1 MEGEDLARVRITSS
15 GVAGDRVF
23 AFVDEKSTN
32 KGFPWMTARQNH
44 EMILFKPRFLD
55 DSSFHLVEILTP
67 EGERLC
73 LPDTESQE
81 RLEKR
86 FGYHLTLK
94 FTESGIKDSRPLSLI
109 ALQSIEA
116 LKEELGM
123 ELLRHER
130 FRANFYADWNN
141 RKPFFENDLIGR
153 SLKIGREVVI
163 RFDKKN
169 SRCVVPTLDPE
180 NARSSPEILER
191 IQQNHLGCIGVYAVT
206 ENEGFL
212 QAEDPIFLL

>member
-1 MEGEDLARVRITSS
+1 MEGEDLTRVRVTDS

-32 KGFPWMTARQNH
+32 EEFPWMTARQKH

-55 DSSFHLVEILTP
+55 DSSFNVVEILSP
-67 EGERLC
+67 VGERLL
-73 LPDTESQE
+73 LPDTQSVEL
-81 RLEKR
+81 LEKR
-86 FGYHLTLK
+86 LGYDLALK
-94 FTESGIKDSRPLSLI
+94 FTQSGVKDSRPLSLI
-109 ALQSIEA
+109 SLQSIEA
-116 LKEELGM
+116 LKEEVGID
-123 ELLRHER
+123 LLRHER
-130 FRANFYADWNN
+130 FRANFYVDWNN

-153 SLKIGREVVI
+153 SLKIGEVVI

-191 IQQNHLGCIGVYAVT
+191 IQQNHQGCIGVYAVT
-206 ENEGFL
+206 QNEGYV
-212 QAEDPIFLL
+212 QVGDPIFLL